1 MHGVASTLTQLGG
14 SLGEAAGGLRNAGDH
29 LTDTGTTLRSLLA
42 DTPTAA
48 RTTTTTRARPKPAP
62 KAAPKA
68 AAAGSVGSI
77 GELLEQS
84 D

>member
-1 MHGVASTLTQLGG
+1 MEHLEEHPLRALRDAGVVVTINS
-14 SLGEAAGGLRNAGDH
+14 D
-29 LTDTGTTLRSLLA
+29 DPPMFGTTLRSLLA

-48 RTTTTTRARPKPAP
+48 RTTTTRARPKPAP